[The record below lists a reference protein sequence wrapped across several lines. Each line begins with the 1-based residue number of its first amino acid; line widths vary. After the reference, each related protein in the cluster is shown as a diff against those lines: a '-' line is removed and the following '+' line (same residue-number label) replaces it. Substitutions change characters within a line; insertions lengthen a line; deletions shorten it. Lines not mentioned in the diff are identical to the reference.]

1 LLEGVS
7 KHGMNR
13 QELIIE
19 DPDLPFYH
27 VKKSLTEG
35 GKEVEGE
42 EGDLNLFKFVWPR
55 DLVIFRRIDSLCEL
69 VTNPKP
75 LSMRASKK
83 RKQIASARGSGG
95 RKKKAKDETTEGDDQ
110 ANRSDLSEEEINEYD
125 DYADEEDDGNGQSS
139 IAADSI
145 SGDVQYEEEIETA
158 IPHEPMEGVIQESAV
173 ETSAP
178 INDLVNDE
186 PIAVAANRDI
196 VNEDTKM
203 EVEQSIEKV
212 ESKEE
217 ELPKVEA
224 ELQLEEKKVEIQDE
238 IITNVQE
245 NVAIS
250 KTEE

>member
-1 LLEGVS
+1 
-7 KHGMNR
+7 MNR

-55 DLVIFRRIDSLCEL
+55 DLVIFRRIDSLCDL

-83 RKQIASARGSGG
+83 RKQIAGVRGSGG

-110 ANRSDLSEEEINEYD
+110 TNRSDLSEEEMNEYD

-139 IAADSI
+139 IAADSV
-145 SGDVQYEEEIETA
+145 SGDVQYEEETESV
-158 IPHEPMEGVIQESAV
+158 IPHEPMEDVIQESAM
-173 ETSAP
+173 ETSAS
-178 INDLVNDE
+178 INDLVNNE
-186 PIAVAANRDI
+186 PIAVAASEDI
-196 VNEDTKM
+196 VNDDDAKM
-203 EVEQSIEKV
+203 EVEQLIEKV
-212 ESKEE
+212 EPKEE
-217 ELPKVEA
+217 ELLKVEPD
-224 ELQLEEKKVEIQDE
+224 LQLEEKKVEIQDE